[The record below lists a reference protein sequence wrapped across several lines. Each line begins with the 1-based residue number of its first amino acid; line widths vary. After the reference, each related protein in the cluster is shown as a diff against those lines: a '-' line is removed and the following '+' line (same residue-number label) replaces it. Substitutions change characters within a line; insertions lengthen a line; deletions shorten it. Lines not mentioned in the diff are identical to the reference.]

1 MSHQDSREKDI
12 HIENE
17 VINYEKLL
25 KEQGFSVSTTVG
37 LSMYP
42 MLRNRRD
49 TIIIRPVDRP
59 LRKYDIPLY
68 KRDGKYILH
77 RIIRVKE
84 NEYIIRGDNCIEKEH
99 VTENMIIGV
108 LSEFY
113 RGEKKIN
120 MKGIGYQC
128 YVRIWCFTFPVRFF
142 YKKMRCLAGKILRVA
157 K

>member
-59 LRKYDIPLY
+59 LRKNDIPLY
-68 KRDGKYILH
+68 KIYSAPYYSGK
-77 RIIRVKE
+77 RE
-84 NEYIIRGDNCIEKEH
+84 
-99 VTENMIIGV
+99 
-108 LSEFY
+108 
-113 RGEKKIN
+113 
-120 MKGIGYQC
+120 
-128 YVRIWCFTFPVRFF
+128 
-142 YKKMRCLAGKILRVA
+142 
-157 K
+157 